1 MGNKNNLT
9 LPERLY
15 QVDLQLAVRIYGL
28 FGTSKAW
35 RLLWEFFSLTGD
47 GILWLLIVLPL
58 LALASFAGVLASITN
73 GQKAFLYFFYLCQFV
88 DIVCIVIFKLIFRRQ
103 RPPHHQSDD
112 RFVGPDQHSFP
123 SGHAT
128 RSWCLVALIV
138 YLAHYYPRILTE
150 MLGAWS
156 VRAMPTIMV
165 LWATVICFSRL
176 ALGRHYPSD
185 IVAGGVIGFVLEFA
199 LSAAAMRFVFPVLL
213 ASMAP

>member
-1 MGNKNNLT
+1 MGRKQDLSIA
-9 LPERLY
+9 ERLY
-15 QVDLQLAVRIYGL
+15 QVDLQLAVRIYAV
-28 FGTSKAW
+28 FGHSKAW

-58 LALASFAGVLASITN
+58 LAIASFVGALRDITD
-73 GQKAFLYFFYLCQFV
+73 GQKAFLYFFYMCQFV

-103 RPPHHQSDD
+103 RPPHHKSDD

-128 RSWCLVALIV
+128 RSWCLVALIF
-138 YLAHYYPRILTE
+138 YLAHYYPSTLSD

-156 VRAMPTIMV
+156 IRSFPTAMIF
-165 LWATVICFSRL
+165 WALIICFSRL

-185 IVAGGVIGFVLEFA
+185 ILAGGAIGFFLEFA
-199 LSAAAMRFVFPVLL
+199 ISAALMQYVFPVLL
-213 ASMAP
+213 ASVAK